1 MGRTYR
7 TMQGKAIDMDKLRSQ
22 NELTPA
28 VGNMKVNARGDE
40 IGPGGKIIRTREQI
54 VSSYYET
61 NPKATPDTDVPVGVT
76 QPTANAKPQNPPSQ
90 TMKIEDTPVSSVV
103 EEPMPE
109 VKQEIDP
116 EQAEEQVLDKGVEA
130 VKKARARRR
139 GISDATGGN

>member
-54 VSSYYET
+54 VSSYYEG
-61 NPKATPDTDVPVGVT
+61 NPKATPDADIQPSVKTT
-76 QPTANAKPQNPPSQ
+76 QKVVPQNPPSQ
-90 TMKIEDTPVSSVV
+90 TMRVEDTPVSEVV
-103 EEPMPE
+103 KDIEPE
-109 VKQEIDP
+109 IVKEQVTA

-130 VKKARARRR
+130 VKKARSRRR
-139 GISDATGGN
+139 GISDATGEN